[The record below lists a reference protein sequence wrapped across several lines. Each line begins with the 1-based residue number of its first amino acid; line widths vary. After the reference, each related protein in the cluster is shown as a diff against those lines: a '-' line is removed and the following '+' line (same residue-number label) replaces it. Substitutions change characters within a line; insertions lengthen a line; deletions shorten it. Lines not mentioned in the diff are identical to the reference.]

1 MKFRL
6 EWFIVPCVATMFGG
20 TALTSNAQ
28 ETPKLRR
35 VVVNQVHGDVDAKSI
50 RDKVAKELE
59 NSGISEE
66 TKASILKNV
75 EDALSKAKEAGKKA
89 KKAIEVEVTATA
101 DAKDAKEVKQTRI
114 EIRNQAGSPVTENVF
129 TTHFFRDPKNDGFR
143 IGIQCVQTDDGDEK
157 AEGKPGLE
165 VKAVMEDSPA
175 KKAGIEQGDI
185 LVSVNGSKISK
196 IADLTNALQEAGKNE
211 KEVTIELK
219 RDEKVVSVTVKPTKM
234 KSSDIELE
242 DIHLALRSG
251 GFVFDGD
258 TRSLFRDLE
267 MAGSGNPYG
276 AQVLNLHSN
285 SFDFKKDID
294 ELKSELADLK
304 KMIKELVERR

>member
-20 TALTSNAQ
+20 SAMTLNAQ

-35 VVVNQVHGDVDAKSI
+35 VVVNQVLGDVDAKSI
-50 RDKVAKELE
+50 RDKIAKELE
-59 NSGISEE
+59 KAGISEE
-66 TKASILKNV
+66 TRASILKNV
-75 EDALSKAKEAGKKA
+75 EEALDKAKDAGKKA
-89 KKAIEVEVTATA
+89 KKAIEVELNATVG
-101 DAKDAKEVKQTRI
+101 DPKEVKQTRI

-211 KEVTIELK
+211 KEVAIEYK
-219 RDEKVVSVTVKPTKM
+219 RGEKPFSVTVRPTKL
-234 KSSDIELE
+234 KASDIELE
-242 DIHLALRSG
+242 NIQLTLPPG
-251 GFVFDGD
+251 GFVVGGEAMKHFHEQMKKHSPAEMPNNSHIF
-258 TRSLFRDLE
+258 SL
-267 MAGSGNPYG
+267 
-276 AQVLNLHSN
+276 QSN
-285 SFDFKKDID
+285 SVDLKKDID

-304 KMIKELVERR
+304 KMIKELVDKK